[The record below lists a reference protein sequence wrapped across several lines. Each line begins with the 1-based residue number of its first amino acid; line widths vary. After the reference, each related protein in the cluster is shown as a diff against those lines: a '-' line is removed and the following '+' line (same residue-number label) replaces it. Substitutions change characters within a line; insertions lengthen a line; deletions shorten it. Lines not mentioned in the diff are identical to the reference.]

1 VRLYGRL
8 AELTAAER
16 DDWGDSLGNL
26 FSARAIVGLSTKQLS
41 RDKETPMSPQ
51 FRTWAAITGT
61 AAIATLS
68 LLIPTAAN
76 AAQLH
81 STPDRTSAATTVQR
95 HDGVSTAGAVKASR
109 EWSLS
114 AFGSG
119 EMVIGCPSGYAVQFN
134 AIGGPNFGNSNKA
147 ISATP
152 VGYTGTSVTFWLTNW
167 NPISRETTT
176 VHIWCDPY

>member
-1 VRLYGRL
+1 
-8 AELTAAER
+8 
-16 DDWGDSLGNL
+16 
-26 FSARAIVGLSTKQLS
+26 
-41 RDKETPMSPQ
+41 MSPQ

-61 AAIATLS
+61 AAVATLG
-68 LLIPTAAN
+68 LLVPA
-76 AAQLH
+76 AAQAAPIH
-81 STPDRTSAATTVQR
+81 STPPRATASTTVQP
-95 HDGVSTAGAVKASR
+95 HGSESAAGAVKASR

-152 VGYTGTSVTFWLTNW
+152 VGYTSTAVTFWLTNW

>member
-1 VRLYGRL
+1 M
-8 AELTAAER
+8 
-16 DDWGDSLGNL
+16 SL
-26 FSARAIVGLSTKQLS
+26 
-41 RDKETPMSPQ
+41 Q

-61 AAIATLS
+61 AAVATLS

-76 AAQLH
+76 AAQTH
-81 STPDRTSAATTVQR
+81 TTPASTSASTTVQP
-95 HDGVSTAGAVKASR
+95 HDSTSTAGAVKASR

-134 AIGGPNFGNSNKA
+134 AIGGPNFGSSNKA

-152 VGYTGTSVTFWLTNW
+152 TGYSSTAVTFWLTNW
-167 NPISRETTT
+167 NPVSSETTT